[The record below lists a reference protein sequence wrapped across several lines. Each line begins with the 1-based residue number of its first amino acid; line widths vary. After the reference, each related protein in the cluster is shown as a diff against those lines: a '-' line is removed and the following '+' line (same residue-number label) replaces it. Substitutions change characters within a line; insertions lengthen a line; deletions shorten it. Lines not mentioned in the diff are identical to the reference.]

1 MSSTEEKPIIHYRY
15 NFAFQDGTE
24 KKFDIVLDEATLE
37 LVLEGVNPKPEWTKL
52 KYSQCGNCPLPDT
65 VEFCPA
71 AVNLAGLVDAFSD
84 SVSYKA
90 ADVTVETSLRTYFK
104 KTTLQKGLSG
114 IIGIYM
120 STSNCPVLSKLRPMT
135 RFHLPFANSFET
147 FFRSIS
153 SYLTAQ
159 FLLMRQG
166 QEPDWDLNGLQE
178 IYKEVN
184 TVNKGMT
191 ARLSQATAKD
201 ANINAVVILH
211 SFGDGITYFIESGLT
226 DLEPMFEV
234 FLKKNGSSDSAGS
247 QESS

>member
-1 MSSTEEKPIIHYRY
+1 M
-15 NFAFQDGTE
+15 ALMTE
-24 KKFDIVLDEATLE
+24 KKKIHFLYRFRFENDTEKSFEVVLDEESLE
-37 LVLEGVNPKPEWTKL
+37 LVRDEPKTRPDWAKL
-52 KYSQCGNCPLPDT
+52 KFSQCENCPLPDD
-65 VEFCPA
+65 VEYCPVA
-71 AVNLAGLVDAFSD
+71 LNLAGLVESFSD
-84 SVSYKA
+84 SVSYEA
-90 ADVTVETSLRTYFK
+90 ATVTVETRERTFVK

-153 SYLTAQ
+153 SYITAQ
-159 FLLMRQG
+159 FLLMRRG
-166 QEPDWDLNGLQE
+166 ETPDWDLAGLKE

-191 ARLSQATAKD
+191 ARLHNATEKD

-211 SFGDGITYFIESGLT
+211 SFGDGISYFIESGLS
-226 DLEPMFEV
+226 DLEPMFDV
-234 FLKKNGSSDSAGS
+234 FLNKDGTSEHKP
-247 QESS
+247 